1 MLINK
6 GFAPKREQGD
16 KSRIPPGQYKTDD
29 FPVLSLGPT
38 PHVSTADWTLRV
50 EGLVEKT
57 QKWNWDEFAKLPH
70 EDIVRDIHCVTKWSK
85 LDSRWRGVSLDH
97 LIKEVGVKPEAK
109 FLIAY
114 SDDGYSTNIP
124 LEDIRGGKAW
134 VATSYDDNPIADEHG
149 GPARLLIPHLYFW
162 KSAKWVAKL
171 EFVAEDAPG
180 FWEVRG
186 YHNHGDPW
194 TEERYSA

>member
-6 GFAPKREQGD
+6 GFAQKRDQSD

-38 PHVSTADWTLRV
+38 PHIDTKDWSLRV
-50 EGLVEKT
+50 EGLVEKP
-57 QKWNWDEFAKLPH
+57 QKCNWDEFAKLPH
-70 EDIVRDIHCVTKWSK
+70 EDVVRDIHCVTKWSK
-85 LDSRWRGVSLDH
+85 LDSRWRGVSLDY
-97 LIKEVGVKPEAK
+97 LIKEVAVKPEAK

-124 LEDIRGGKAW
+124 LADIVGGKAW
-134 VATSYDDNPIADEHG
+134 IATSYDGSAIPDEHG

-194 TEERYSA
+194 TEERYSK